1 MNSLYENLTTLKL
14 KYPKSTENKEAINN
28 KASIRSEK

>member
-14 KYPKSTENKEAINN
+14 KYPKSAENKEVINN
-28 KASIRSEK
+28 KASIKSEK